1 MSIRVVA
8 TVVADVDY
16 AKHIPGAVE
25 LHDDGLYYVC
35 PCGCQYIGY
44 LPFKPAPSPS
54 WHWDGNRERPDLEPS
69 IHHRLRNPDGTERKT
84 HFHGWLR
91 NGIWKD

>member
-1 MSIRVVA
+1 MKRVVA
-8 TVVADVDY
+8 TIVADVDY

-35 PCGCQYIGY
+35 PCGCRYVGY
-44 LPFKPAPSPS
+44 LPFKPAASPS
-54 WHWDGNRERPDLEPS
+54 WHWDGDRETPSLEPA
-69 IHHRLRNPDGTERKT
+69 IRHQLRDADGTLRGT

-91 NGIWKD
+91 AGVWMG